1 MSRNRVLIRKTVF
14 LKWIFY
20 NRTSFMWNSKIPLLV
35 LLRIEPN
42 FHFYFPILFL
52 WLEII
57 YQTTYTFEFK
67 FVWYSPKNPIFWN
80 QLQIY
85 SALIDELGLKAQVF
99 CVPIQ
104 LCGLE
109 LNCISDVLLVVVI
122 FIYIVAYLV
131 DSQSIKIFEKFFFWK
146 SFGLLICLLFLF
158 QLPL

>member
-1 MSRNRVLIRKTVF
+1 MIYTTWYVRS
-14 LKWIFY
+14 
-20 NRTSFMWNSKIPLLV
+20 IPLLV

-67 FVWYSPKNPIFWN
+67 FVWYSPKNPVFSN

-109 LNCISDVLLVVVI
+109 LNCISDVLLVV
-122 FIYIVAYLV
+122 AYLV
-131 DSQSIKIFEKFFFWK
+131 DSQSIKIFLLFISFWK